1 MKIGRISIFHL
12 ILGLILIG
20 CGGNETDP
28 ASASSKVSVP
38 SPKIPQKETSQETE
52 KQIVDEQDIEPQPG
66 KKEIV
71 WQKDGAQMSL
81 IPAGSFEMG
90 DALQEGEKEEQPVHT
105 IELDAFYMDV
115 HEVTMEQW
123 KKFKGG
129 KKLDDWVKNASPGN
143 KHPVVGVLW
152 EDAVAYAKAM
162 GKRLPTEAEWEYAA
176 RGGLVGKRF
185 PWGDENLDDDA
196 IPRMHANFDGKG
208 GHDKWGEKTAPVG
221 SFPPNGY
228 GLFDMAGNAF
238 EWTNDWFKYEY
249 YKKSPR
255 KNPTG
260 PKAGDNVNQDKKEHV
275 IRGGSASLNS
285 WSLRVAKRT
294 TIANDTFHRV
304 AWIGFRCVVDVDENG
319 RPKLRPKNKKWDVK

>member
-1 MKIGRISIFHL
+1 MKIGKVGILHL
-12 ILGLILIG
+12 ILGLILIS
-20 CGGNETDP
+20 CGGDETDP

-38 SPKIPQKETSQETE
+38 SPKIPQEDCSTISSTSNSSSNSIFKVLISYPINLRLTS
-52 KQIVDEQDIEPQPG
+52 
-66 KKEIV
+66 IV
-71 WQKDGAQMSL
+71 WQKDGAKMAL
-81 IPAGSFEMG
+81 VPAGSFEMG
-90 DALQEGEKEEQPVHT
+90 DALQEGEEEEQPVHT
-105 IELDAFYMDV
+105 VELDAFYMDV

-123 KKFKGG
+123 KKFKDG
-129 KKLDDWVKNASPGN
+129 KKLDAWVKNASPGK

-294 TIANDTFHRV
+294 TIAN
-304 AWIGFRCVVDVDENG
+304 A
-319 RPKLRPKNKKWDVK
+319 